1 MERFCPR
8 CGARFPEDRDFCPEH
23 GAKLVD
29 VGSSGE
35 LCGVVLKDKYVLL
48 SLLGEGSY
56 GIVYRAMHKLMGMEV
71 AVKILKPHLH
81 ADEKA
86 RKQFIKEAKS
96 VTLIRSKHVVQTFDV
111 DEDEKYGLF
120 IVMELTKGMN
130 LKEFVSSLRSEQQD
144 LPLEMVID
152 LAIQICDALQEAHD
166 NGIVHRDLKPA
177 NIMVQRAKDGSFIAK
192 VMDFGV
198 AQVARPSE
206 SGFTMT
212 ETSMGP
218 SWAGTPAYMSPEQCK
233 GLPAVPQSDLY
244 SLGIIL
250 YELLMGDV
258 PFKEPTVEALMIAHA
273 TKPPPIEGLRAKRQ
287 IPMTLERMLVRLLS
301 KSPDERP
308 VSAKQVA
315 LELASIREE
324 IGGKVKQKEG
334 TKGKKT
340 VFVVSSV
347 IVALVAIGIFAIFTV
362 GKKELPNPEAKMDSA
377 SPMST
382 MKDAKI
388 IEDAGGTS
396 PSFAGI
402 STDTLKKQAE
412 TSKPSVAMPALDKP
426 KPALGSIRAKTP
438 AEAKTPQESSE
449 KGAAKPGEQ
458 KEPRPAERKQEMDT
472 AKVQPQPEPP
482 RTQKE
487 ATQRRQEASP
497 VEPPKERQSE
507 KKAERRLET
516 TPQSEPTGVLEKTRQ
531 GAKKAFDE
539 LDEIK

>member
-23 GAKLVD
+23 GAKLVE

-250 YELLMGDV
+250 YELRDGRC
-258 PFKEPTVEALMIAHA
+258 PFQRADGRGAHDRTRNKAPTC
-273 TKPPPIEGLRAKRQ
+273 RR
-287 IPMTLERMLVRLLS
+287 
-301 KSPDERP
+301 
-308 VSAKQVA
+308 
-315 LELASIREE
+315 
-324 IGGKVKQKEG
+324 

-340 VFVVSSV
+340 
-347 IVALVAIGIFAIFTV
+347 
-362 GKKELPNPEAKMDSA
+362 NPDDHR
-377 SPMST
+377 T
-382 MKDAKI
+382 
-388 IEDAGGTS
+388 DAG
-396 PSFAGI
+396 
-402 STDTLKKQAE
+402 
-412 TSKPSVAMPALDKP
+412 
-426 KPALGSIRAKTP
+426 
-438 AEAKTPQESSE
+438 
-449 KGAAKPGEQ
+449 
-458 KEPRPAERKQEMDT
+458 
-472 AKVQPQPEPP
+472 
-482 RTQKE
+482 
-487 ATQRRQEASP
+487 
-497 VEPPKERQSE
+497 
-507 KKAERRLET
+507 
-516 TPQSEPTGVLEKTRQ
+516 
-531 GAKKAFDE
+531 KAFV
-539 LDEIK
+539 